1 MALIKCID
9 CGNDV
14 SSYATV
20 CPHCGCPVQK
30 SISAD
35 EKIDSLYDVK
45 IDFVP
50 EKNFKYINGFIH
62 KLWDI
67 DFDRADEIMSQ
78 LPFIVA
84 KGLSLSTAET
94 IKDLVIKEGCSA
106 SMVDSKESKEVFTM
120 DQVKETGLY
129 KKYQPLTCP
138 RCGSTAITTGSRGY
152 SLITGF
158 IGSGK
163 TVNRCGKCGYSWK
176 P

>member
-1 MALIKCID
+1 MALIKCVE

-14 SSYATV
+14 SSYATA

-30 SISAD
+30 SNSKNGND
-35 EKIDSLYDVK
+35 RLYDVE
-45 IDFVP
+45 IYAVP
-50 EKNFKYINGFIH
+50 EKNYKYINGFIH

-67 DFDRADEIMSQ
+67 DFDRADAMMSR

-84 KGLSLSTAET
+84 KGVTLSTAET
-94 IKDLVIKEGCSA
+94 IKDLVDKEGCVA
-106 SMVDSKESKEVFTM
+106 SIVDSKEQKEVFTI

-138 RCGSTAITTGSRGY
+138 RCGSTAVTTGSRGY
-152 SLITGF
+152 SIVWGF
-158 IGSGK
+158 AGSGK
-163 TVNRCGKCGYSWK
+163 TVNRCGKCGYTWT